1 MTNKQ
6 SFSFQRGWNQLKVAD
21 ANVAREKL
29 MSALDLATRSGFFY
43 RLKGK
48 CEPTVTEA
56 QAIEAIFK
64 EYGITDI
71 WGEA

>member
-1 MTNKQ
+1 MTKKQ
-6 SFSFQRGWNQLKVAD
+6 SFSFQRGWNQLKVVD
-21 ANVAREKL
+21 APCVREKL
-29 MSALDLATRSGFFY
+29 MAALDLATRSGFLY

-56 QAIEAIFK
+56 QAIEAIFR
-64 EYGITDI
+64 EYGIKDV

>member
-1 MTNKQ
+1 MTKKQ
-6 SFSFQRGWNQLKVAD
+6 SFSFLKGWNQLKVGD
-21 ANVAREKL
+21 ANVVRNKI
-29 MSALDLATRSGFFY
+29 MSALGITYRTSFYY

-56 QAIEAIFK
+56 QAIEVIFR

>member
-1 MTNKQ
+1 MTKKR
-6 SFSFQRGWNQLKVAD
+6 SFSFQKGWNQLKVGD
-21 ANVAREKL
+21 ANVVRDKI
-29 MSALDLATRSGFFY
+29 MSALGISYRTSFYY

-64 EYGITDI
+64 EYGIKDV

>member
-1 MTNKQ
+1 MTKKR
-6 SFSFQRGWNQLKVAD
+6 SFSFQKGWNQLKVGD
-21 ANVAREKL
+21 ANVVRDKI
-29 MSALDLATRSGFFY
+29 MSALGISYRTSFYY

-64 EYGITDI
+64 DYGVKDV

>member
-1 MTNKQ
+1 MTKKQ
-6 SFSFQRGWNQLKVAD
+6 SFSFQRGWNQLKVVD
-21 ANVAREKL
+21 APCIREKL
-29 MSALDLATRSGFFY
+29 MAALDLATRSGFLY

-56 QAIEAIFK
+56 QAIEVIFR

>member
-1 MTNKQ
+1 MTKKQ
-6 SFSFQRGWNQLKVAD
+6 SFSFQRGWNQLKVGD
-21 ANVAREKL
+21 ANVVRDKI
-29 MSALDLATRSGFFY
+29 MSALGIRYRTSFYY

-64 EYGITDI
+64 EYGIKDV

>member
-1 MTNKQ
+1 MTKKQ
-6 SFSFQRGWNQLKVAD
+6 SFSFQRGWNQLKVVD
-21 ANVAREKL
+21 APTAKL
-29 MSALDLATRSGFFY
+29 KIMSALNLETRAGFLY

-64 EYGITDI
+64 DYGIKDV

>member
-1 MTNKQ
+1 MTKKR
-6 SFSFQRGWNQLKVAD
+6 SFSFQKGWNQLKVGE
-21 ANVAREKL
+21 ANVVRDKI
-29 MSALDLATRSGFFY
+29 MSALGITYRTSFYY

-64 EYGITDI
+64 DYGVKDV